1 MIRKKNFPHF
11 FLLFFMSSICYSQNF
26 IKVSFHQ
33 DLKLMA
39 FGDGLGNRAGTIDFI
54 TRLEYEGKEKKTG
67 FFVFGLEHERALIA
81 KGYTRY
87 GGIFGYT
94 FNNQLSDPKLYL
106 TPAIGIGNIARDGN
120 NTSSFSGSLQLA
132 YKLGNRVKLSSLI
145 QFTERTDLEKMYGE
159 KEIRFSLFFGVEIK
173 LFKIK

>member
-1 MIRKKNFPHF
+1 MG
-11 FLLFFMSSICYSQNF
+11 SILCYSQNA

-39 FGDGLGNRAGTIDFI
+39 FGDNLGNRAGTIDII
-54 TRLEYEGKEKKTG
+54 TRLEYESKEKKLG
-67 FFVFGLEHERALIA
+67 FFVFGLEYERALIA

-87 GGIFGYT
+87 GAIFGYT

-106 TPAIGIGNIARDGN
+106 TPAIGIGNIARDDN
-120 NTSSFSGSLQLA
+120 NTLSFSGSLQLA
-132 YKLGNRVKLSSLI
+132 YKLGNRIKLSSI
-145 QFTERTDLEKMYGE
+145 VQFTERTDLEKMYGK
-159 KEIRFSLFFGVEIK
+159 KEIRFSLFFGLEIN